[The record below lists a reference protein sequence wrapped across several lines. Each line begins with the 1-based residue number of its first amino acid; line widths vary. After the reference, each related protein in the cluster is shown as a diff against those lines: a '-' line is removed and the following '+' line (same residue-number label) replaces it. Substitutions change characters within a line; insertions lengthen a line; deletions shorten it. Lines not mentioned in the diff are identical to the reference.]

1 MTLPNSSSIRTRFES
16 KRSKPEIFA
25 ETKERHDTIKFRCN
39 GKTISAK
46 ALSRVF
52 SEDFGKVKKKTAVI
66 DPRGQFIRRWSKVFF
81 LACLVSLIVDPL
93 FFFVP
98 VVNPNEFCLDTGVG
112 VLQIALTVLR
122 TITDLFFI
130 MNIAVRFKTAYVGPS
145 SRVFGRG
152 ELVIDPWKI
161 SSRYLR
167 KGFWY
172 DFLAALPFPQVL
184 IWGILPYLNGST
196 NSGSRS
202 SLRFLT
208 LVQFF
213 QRLTIA
219 YPLSIQIAKATG
231 IIVQKA
237 WLGAAYNLM
246 FYMLS
251 SHAMGSASYLL
262 SIQREAACWRSA
274 CAQSNT
280 TCSYDFFDCRTIGDP
295 TREAWIQAS
304 NMSNVCTAASTG
316 SYPYGI
322 YAPGVLAGVTSS
334 SFLQRY
340 FYSLWFG
347 LRSVSTQGQNLITS
361 IFIGEN
367 FYCTIVV
374 ILGLTNLAFLVGNMQ
389 TYLQSTT
396 LRIEEWRVKKSDKE
410 HWMHHRQLPYELRES
425 VHRYDRYKWVAT
437 YGVDEETLLSE
448 LPKGLRRQIKRH
460 LCFNLVRRV
469 PLLEEMDDRML
480 DTICERL
487 KPRLWTEGMFIIR
500 EGDPLNEMF
509 FIIRG
514 HLNSHTTN
522 GGQHGFYDSCRIVPG
537 DFCGEELLT
546 WVLKKHQSDVLPS
559 STRTVK
565 AISDVEAFGLGA
577 EELKFVASQ
586 FHKLHSKQ
594 LRHKFRFYSHQW
606 RTWAACFIQAA
617 WRRYKKRKELGE
629 LGAAE
634 SGLGSSRGSRL
645 GSGEIFVAQPGSG
658 LAEYASILLS
668 NIRSKRYGSD
678 AGVVSP
684 LPKPEED
691 FDQL

>member
-1 MTLPNSSSIRTRFES
+1 MSLPNSSSIRTRYQ
-16 KRSKPEIFA
+16 SKPEIYP
-25 ETKERHDTIKFRCN
+25 ETQVDRGGDTIKFRCN
-39 GKTISAK
+39 GKSLSAK

-52 SEDFGKVKKKTAVI
+52 SEDFGKLKKKKTII

-81 LACLVSLIVDPL
+81 LACLVCLIVDPL

-98 VVNPNEFCLDTGVG
+98 VVNPNEFCLDTEAG

-122 TITDLFFI
+122 SITDLFFVI
-130 MNIAVRFKTAYVGPS
+130 NIVVRSKTAYVGPS

-167 KGFWY
+167 NGFWY
-172 DFLAALPFPQVL
+172 DFLAALPFPQVM
-184 IWGILPYLNGST
+184 IWCILPNLKGST
-196 NSGSRS
+196 TSGSGS
-202 SLRFLT
+202 SLRYLM
-208 LVQFF
+208 LIPYF

-231 IIVQKA
+231 IVVQKA

-246 FYMLS
+246 LYLLS
-251 SHAMGSASYLL
+251 SHVMGSVSYLL
-262 SIQREAACWRSA
+262 SIQREAACWRST
-274 CAQSNT
+274 CDQSNT
-280 TCSYDFFDCRTIGDP
+280 TCSYDYFDCMTIGDP

-304 NMSNVCTAASTG
+304 NMFNVCYAGTG
-316 SYPYGI
+316 GTYPYGI
-322 YAPGVLAGVTSS
+322 YAPGVVAGVTSS

-347 LRSVSTQGQNLITS
+347 LRSVSTQGQNLVTS

-367 FYCTIVV
+367 IYSTIIV
-374 ILGLTNLAFLVGNMQ
+374 ILGLLNLSLLIGNMEG
-389 TYLQSTT
+389 YLLSSNQ
-396 LRIEEWRVKKSDKE
+396 RIEEWRVKKSDKE
-410 HWMHHRQLPYELRES
+410 HWMHHRQLPQELRES

-437 YGVDEETLLSE
+437 YGVDEETLLSD

-460 LCFNLVRRV
+460 LCLNLVRRV

-480 DTICERL
+480 DSICERL
-487 KPRLWTEGMFIIR
+487 QPRLWTEGMFVIR
-500 EGDPLNEMF
+500 EGDPLNEML

-514 HLNSHTTN
+514 HLDSHTTN
-522 GGQHGFYDSCRIVPG
+522 GGQLGFYDSCRIVPG

-546 WVLKKHQSDVLPS
+546 WALKKHRSDVLPS

-565 AISDVEAFGLGA
+565 ASSDAEAFGLGA
-577 EELKFVASQ
+577 EDLRFVASQ
-586 FHKLHSKQ
+586 FHMLHSKK

-617 WRRYKKRKELGE
+617 WRRFKRRKEFRE
-629 LGAAE
+629 LGAVE
-634 SGLGSSRGSRL
+634 GGSGSPGSS
-645 GSGEIFVAQPGSG
+645 GSGRGEVFVARPGSG
-658 LAEYASILLS
+658 LAHFASMLIS
-668 NIRSKRYGSD
+668 DIRSKRYGSES
-678 AGVVSP
+678 GVLSP

-691 FDQL
+691 